1 MKKGLLFLGV
11 TILVLGVLAL
21 LFSGLC
27 YILLHGTSDATHS
40 FYHGWFVRMKIARI
54 VGVVLAL
61 AGIVCLLIRAKG

>member
-27 YILLHGTSDATHS
+27 YILLHGTSDAPHS
-40 FYHGWFVRMKIARI
+40 FYHGWFVRMK
-54 VGVVLAL
+54 
-61 AGIVCLLIRAKG
+61 